1 MTQSLSQQRSI
12 TDQMA
17 AISGAEHTRV
27 HGNVMSVAP
36 ADTSEISSVLR
47 GARAEGL
54 AVMPRGAGTKEGWM
68 NAGRVD
74 LTILTGRMNTVREH
88 TWQDM
93 TCTVEAGCEW
103 SAMQL
108 ALAEHGQF
116 VALDPLWPERAT
128 VGGVVA
134 TNDSGALRLRYGG
147 LRDLIIGMTIV
158 LADGTIAKTGGK
170 VVKNVAGYDLHK
182 LMCGA
187 FGTLGVIT
195 EVTFRLHS
203 IPKHTASLT
212 FSSTSVEALGRMLL
226 RVLDSHYSAQSMQLR
241 AESEGFALDVQLSA
255 LPDVL
260 TAQSAALSREAEEM
274 QLETQSSSNELWLA
288 RQRQIDGRPVVTFKA
303 TMLPTEI
310 VRTSNH
316 IQMLGG
322 TAVTQAN
329 GIMTGSFPLP
339 DCAASLGDVRTQL
352 ELTGGSL
359 TLLNVPQDFDLER
372 WGDLSG
378 SLRLMREL
386 KNRFDPHAVL
396 NPRRVFGE
404 I

>member
-12 TDQMA
+12 SDQMA
-17 AISGAEHTRV
+17 AICGPERTHV
-27 HGNVMSVAP
+27 HGDVTSVAP
-36 ADTSEISSVLR
+36 GDAGEISSVLR
-47 GARAEGL
+47 SARAEGL
-54 AVMPRGAGTKEGWM
+54 AATLRGAGTKEGWM
-68 NAGRVD
+68 NAGRTD
-74 LTILTGRMNTVREH
+74 LAILTHRLNAVREH

-93 TCTVEAGCEW
+93 TCTVEAGCAW
-103 SAMQL
+103 SAMQS

-116 VALDPLWPERAT
+116 VALDPLWPGKAT

-187 FGTLGVIT
+187 FGTLGVMT

-203 IPKHTASLT
+203 IPKHTASLS
-212 FSSTSVEALGRMLL
+212 FTSVSAEALGRLML
-226 RVLDSHYSAQSMQLR
+226 RILDSHYSAQSMQLR
-241 AESEGFALDVQLSA
+241 TESEGFAMDVHLSA

-260 TAQSAALSREAEEM
+260 TAQSGALSREAEEM
-274 QLETQSSSNELWLA
+274 QLKVETSSEDVWSA
-288 RQRQIDGRPVVTFKA
+288 KQRQFEGSPAVTFKA

-310 VRTSNH
+310 LRASKR

-322 TAVTQAN
+322 TAVTQAT
-329 GIMTGSFPLP
+329 GIMIGRFQSA
-339 DCAASLGDVRTQL
+339 DCAAGLKDLRAHV

-359 TLLNVPQDFDLER
+359 TLLNVPKNFDLER

-386 KNRFDPHAVL
+386 KHRFDPHAVL
-396 NPRRVFGE
+396 NPGRVFGG